1 VLRQDFDVAAPGRGQ
16 RLHHKAR
23 LAEVEAD
30 TQAKQLAAHEA
41 TQQAC
46 HWRGC
51 VNFWVKYADKETEL
65 NNETTADKSDIGNRA
80 E

>member
-1 VLRQDFDVAAPGRGQ
+1 M
-16 RLHHKAR
+16 
-23 LAEVEAD
+23 AEVEAD
-30 TQAKQLAAHEA
+30 TQTKQLAAQEA